1 MDVQLGYI
9 QASKNIEFFKVRL
22 RWSKLSRLL
31 QRIAFSC
38 FRIKIGRINFFQG
51 SDTVYIT
58 NDYISICGTKNL

>member
-9 QASKNIEFFKVRL
+9 QASKNIEFFKVKL
-22 RWSKLSRLL
+22 SWSKSLRLL

-51 SDTVYIT
+51 SDTVYIN

>member
-9 QASKNIEFFKVRL
+9 QASKNIEFFKARL
-22 RWSKLSRLL
+22 RWSKLSQLL

-51 SDTVYIT
+51 SDTVYIN